1 VTAYRSLRFW
11 TALTLSFAVWLASL
25 MVGGAG
31 SEYDEPLRRSLYAG
45 TDQVLGRNA
54 GLLTWL
60 GSAEVLIALALLST
74 LFLSFLRRRRAAL
87 LLLIVF
93 VGRLLVELQK
103 LIIDRARPGVDEH
116 LEAVTSMS
124 FPSGHA
130 ANAMITYMAIA
141 LLVPVRQRNRAIMVG
156 LGLALALQAG
166 WSRVALGVHWPSD
179 VVGGWAFAVF
189 WITLCMRLASARP
202 DAEASAGAR

>member
-1 VTAYRSLRFW
+1 
-11 TALTLSFAVWLASL
+11 
-25 MVGGAG
+25 
-31 SEYDEPLRRSLYAG
+31 
-45 TDQVLGRNA
+45 VLGRNA

-60 GSAEVLIALALLST
+60 GSAEVLIGLALLST
-74 LFLSFLRRRRAAL
+74 LYLAFTRRRRAAL

-116 LEAVTSMS
+116 LEFVSSTS

-130 ANAMITYMAIA
+130 ANAMITYIAIGF
-141 LLVPVRQRNRAIMVG
+141 LVPVRQRNRAIMVG

-166 WSRVALGVHWPSD
+166 WSRVALGVHWPTD
-179 VVGGWAFAVF
+179 VLGGWAFGLF
-189 WITLCMRLASARP
+189 WIALCMRLASARP
-202 DAEASAGAR
+202 EAEAS